1 MTLTINERLKKAR
14 SNWKRELGA
23 PDSIPDSIDTG
34 LALGD
39 SGQKFGTEGLL
50 RFYPVNLDLHDRRVV
65 IVGGGAVAARK
76 ALRLVAAGAR
86 LTVVAPLLDDR
97 LAALAAA
104 GSLLHLERDYLPGD
118 LEGALL
124 AFAATNDAAVNLA
137 VAAEA
142 KERGVLV
149 DVVDA
154 PRQGDF
160 TTPAVLSRGDL
171 LITAST
177 AGASP
182 GLARRIIGELEP
194 LFGEE
199 YAETVTL
206 LTEVREKILTEKG
219 GSAYNERVFA
229 ELAAL
234 DLPALIKN
242 GHRDALDQI
251 LLKLSAS
258 GSQAAPDGAGKKDP
272 S

>member
-1 MTLTINERLKKAR
+1 M
-14 SNWKRELGA
+14 
-23 PDSIPDSIDTG
+23 
-34 LALGD
+34 ALGD
-39 SGQKFGTEGLL
+39 SGQKFETEGYL
-50 RFYPVNLDLHDRRVV
+50 RYYPVNLDLNGRCVV
-65 IVGGGAVAARK
+65 LVGGGAVAARK
-76 ALRLVAAGAR
+76 ALRLVEAGAR
-86 LTVVAPLLDDR
+86 LTVVAPLAEDR
-97 LAALAAA
+97 IAALAAA
-104 GSLLHLERDYLPGD
+104 GSLVHLKRCYLPGD

-124 AFAATNDAAVNLA
+124 AFAATDDATVNLA

-142 KERGVLV
+142 KERGILI

-154 PRQGDF
+154 PREGDF

-171 LITAST
+171 LITVST

-199 YAETVTL
+199 YAESVTL
-206 LTEVREKILTEKG
+206 LAAIREKILTQKG
-219 GSAYNERVFA
+219 GSAYNDRVFA

-242 GHRDALDQI
+242 GRSDVLDQI

-258 GSQAAPDGAGKKDP
+258 GPQAVPDGAEKKDP

>member
-1 MTLTINERLKKAR
+1 
-14 SNWKRELGA
+14 
-23 PDSIPDSIDTG
+23 
-34 LALGD
+34 
-39 SGQKFGTEGLL
+39 L
-50 RFYPVNLDLHDRRVV
+50 RFYPVNLDLIDQRVV

-76 ALRLVAAGAR
+76 AKRLVRAGAR
-86 LTVVAPLLDDR
+86 VLVLAPRLDER

-104 GSLLHLERDYLPGD
+104 GSVTHEARGYLPGD

-124 AFAATNDAAVNLA
+124 VFAATDDPVVNLA

-142 KERGVLV
+142 RARGILI

-154 PRQGDF
+154 PTKSGF
-160 TTPAVLSRGDL
+160 TTPAVLERGEL
-171 LITAST
+171 LITVST

-182 GLARRIIGELEP
+182 ALSRRIIGELEQR
-194 LFGEE
+194 FGAE
-199 YAETVTL
+199 YAEAVAL
-206 LTEVREKILTEKG
+206 LGAVREKILTEKG

-234 DLPALIKN
+234 DLPNLIKN
-242 GHRDALDQI
+242 GQRNAIDQI

-258 GSQAAPDGAGKKDP
+258 GSESGLDGAGKKDP